1 MKTQIIKPTFLL
13 GFLSAILFCFF
24 GCSADDN
31 RYGFT
36 PTNPNLALAQKDFEV
51 SKEKG
56 ELTVSFESNLPWRIE
71 SNDNWIA
78 SNLLRGD
85 AGKHTIT
92 ITYDK
97 NLALA
102 DRVGSLTL
110 KITDDSK
117 EKITIK
123 QDKAS
128 LDDTYTHYYV
138 KENGTG
144 DGSSWEQATT
154 LNQALQLALN
164 NNDIIHI
171 AEGIHYPG
179 THELIPDTADKD
191 KTFLIQANIKLIGGY
206 PKDATVGSKPNPQA
220 QTILSGANQSVHVL
234 TILAQKI
241 TGLTVTLENLTV
253 TEGNGDAGASNL
265 TVKGFSVPRDHGA
278 GIIIM
283 ESAVTMNNCKVIK
296 NQSGRHAAG
305 IFATQKSTVTITHSV
320 INENVG
326 LNSNSNGGGIFV
338 NNSMMQL
345 SFTDVSFNKAGGV
358 SGGIQTL
365 NNSEINLTNVTVTN
379 NQANSNAGG
388 FYHRGNS
395 KSVVINSYFY
405 NNTATEGGG
414 ISTHDGAVLH
424 LINSTLYRNESKKLY
439 GAINNQANN
448 TVYLYNSLLFDN
460 PSTANNNGINPA
472 GTLTVTQSA
481 IQPQLFGEENVVT
494 GSFTAQDLQTAN
506 PLQLMPSSAASPIAT
521 KGMNGTELMELR
533 NRLGITIPID
543 VFTSDLNNKSREG
556 SNTMGAYRL

>member
-1 MKTQIIKPTFLL
+1 MKTQSIKPLFILGVLYSLL
-13 GFLSAILFCFF
+13 FF
-24 GCSADDN
+24 FVGCSADDN

-36 PTNPNLALAQKDFEV
+36 PTNPNLSLAQKAFEV
-51 SKEKG
+51 SKEQG
-56 ELTVSFESNLPWRIE
+56 ELEVSFESNLPWRVE
-71 SNDNWIA
+71 SNTNWIT

-85 AGKHTIT
+85 AGKHTLK
-92 ITYDK
+92 ITYNK
-97 NLALA
+97 NLALE
-102 DRVGSLTL
+102 DRLGTL
-110 KITDDSK
+110 LIKITDDSK

-123 QDKAS
+123 QAKAS
-128 LDDTYTHYYV
+128 IDDTYTHYYV

-154 LNQALQLALN
+154 LDQALQLAVN
-164 NNDIIHI
+164 NNDVIHLT
-171 AEGIHYPG
+171 EGIYYPG
-179 THELIPDTADKD
+179 AHELIPNTADKD

-206 PKDATVGSKPNPQA
+206 PKTATTGSKPAPNA
-220 QTILSGANQSVHVL
+220 QSILSGANQSVHVM

-241 TGLTVTLENLTV
+241 TGLTVMLENLTI
-253 TEGNGDAGASNL
+253 TQGNGDAGASNL
-265 TVKGFSVPRDHGA
+265 TLKGFSVPRDHGA

-283 ESAVTMNNCKVIK
+283 ESAVTMNNCKIIK

-305 IFATQKSTVTITHSV
+305 IFATQKSIVNITHSIV
-320 INENVG
+320 NENTGV
-326 LNSNSNGGGIFV
+326 NSNANAGGIFV
-338 NNSMMQL
+338 NNSTMNL

-424 LINSTLYRNESKKLY
+424 LINSTLYRNESQKLY

-448 TVYLYNSLLFDN
+448 TIYLYNSLLFDN
-460 PSTANNNGINPA
+460 PSTVNNNGINPA
-472 GTLTVTQSA
+472 GTLSVTASA
-481 IQPQLFGEENVVT
+481 VHNQLFGAENILT
-494 GSFTAQDLQTAN
+494 GTFTAQDIQTAN
-506 PLQLMPSSAASPIAT
+506 PVQIMPSNASSPIAT
-521 KGMNGTELMELR
+521 KGMSVEELMELR
-533 NRLGITIPID
+533 NRLGIAIPIE
-543 VFTSDLNNKSREG
+543 VFTSDLNAKSREG
-556 SNTMGAYRL
+556 SKTMGAYRL